1 MGTTSTIPT
10 KTVTARDAAEQ
21 LAERVGSAAGNVY
34 GATRAAGKQV
44 GSVASD
50 EMLKLKADLDE
61 LIARIPSLSDVDLSA
76 AKEKLLEQVAIAKEA
91 ANQASLGARE
101 KLNHGVEVAGGYVKE
116 RPFQSVAVAA
126 GVGLLIGMLIA
137 RDR

>member
-76 AKEKLLEQVAIAKEA
+76 AKEKLLEQIAVAKEA
-91 ANQASLGARE
+91 ASQASLGARE
-101 KLNHGVEVAGGYVKE
+101 KLNQGVEVAGGYVKE
-116 RPFQSVAVAA
+116 RPFQSVAIAA